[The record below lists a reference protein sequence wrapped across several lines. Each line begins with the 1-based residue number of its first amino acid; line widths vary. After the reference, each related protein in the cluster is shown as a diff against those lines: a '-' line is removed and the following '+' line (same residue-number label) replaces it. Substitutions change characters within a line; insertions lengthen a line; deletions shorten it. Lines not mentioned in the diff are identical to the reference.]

1 METLAEEYK
10 YEPSL
15 ALSGGNGGL
24 DLVDKIL
31 RQAKHYLTDSGILV
45 LEMGDNRNELEDMY
59 PDLNFNWMETLSG
72 DGFVFVLTRA
82 DLEDYFD

>member
-1 METLAEEYK
+1 MESLAPEYK

-15 ALSGGNGGL
+15 ALFGGSGGL

-31 RQAKHYLTDSGILV
+31 RQAKHYLTDAGILV
-45 LEMGDNRNELEDMY
+45 LEMGDNRDELEDRY
-59 PDLNFNWMETLSG
+59 PDLNFKWMETLSG
-72 DGFVFVLTRA
+72 DGFVFVLSRA